1 MMPRI
6 ESSRTFRLNLQ
17 VFQEL
22 LQWINWLRV
31 QEIKLLLGVLVVVA
45 GTWGFIELADAVS
58 EGETQKF
65 DVWAVR
71 ALRQADNPAIPIG
84 PAWAHEMGRDLT
96 ALGGVAVLSLVI
108 LAVVGFLFL
117 QRKYG
122 VMWLVILA
130 STGGFLLSTVT
141 KDLFHRARPD
151 LVPHLSYV
159 KTASF
164 PSGHSMLSAVV
175 YLTLGSILT
184 RLVTDRRTKA
194 YLLVVPLLL
203 TFLVGISRVYLGVH
217 YPTDVLAGWTAGI
230 VWAVLC
236 WLVARSLQ
244 KCGAVES
251 SE

>member
-1 MMPRI
+1 M
-6 ESSRTFRLNLQ
+6 LQ
-17 VFQEL
+17 KILKL
-22 LQWINWLRV
+22 LQWLRAR
-31 QEIKLLLGVLVVVA
+31 EIKLLLGVLLVVA
-45 GTWGFIELADAVS
+45 GTWTFIELADAVS
-58 EGETQKF
+58 KGDTQKF

-71 ALRQADNPAIPIG
+71 ALREADNPALPIG
-84 PAWAHEMGRDLT
+84 PAWVQELARDLT
-96 ALGGVAVLSLVI
+96 ALGGITVLLLVLLSVI
-108 LAVVGFLFL
+108 GFLFL

-122 VMWLVILA
+122 AMWLVMIA
-130 STGGFLLSTVT
+130 SATGFLISTVT
-141 KDLFHRARPD
+141 KELFHRARPD
-151 LVPHLSYV
+151 VVPHLSYV

-184 RLVTDRRTKA
+184 RLVKDRRTKA

-203 TFLVGISRVYLGVH
+203 TFLVGVSRVYLGVH

-244 KCGAVES
+244 KHGTVES

>member
-1 MMPRI
+1 M
-6 ESSRTFRLNLQ
+6 LQ
-17 VFQEL
+17 KILKL
-22 LQWINWLRV
+22 LQWLRAR
-31 QEIKLLLGVLVVVA
+31 EIKLLLGVLLVVA
-45 GTWGFIELADAVS
+45 GTWVFIELADAVS
-58 EGETQKF
+58 EGDTQKF

-84 PAWAHEMGRDLT
+84 PAWVQELARDLT
-96 ALGGVAVLSLVI
+96 ALGGITVLSLLLLSVI
-108 LAVVGFLFL
+108 GFLFL

-122 VMWLVILA
+122 AMWLVMIA
-130 STGGFLLSTVT
+130 SASGFLVSTAA
-141 KDLFHRARPD
+141 KELFHRARPD
-151 LVPHLSYV
+151 VVPHLSYV

-184 RLVTDRRTKA
+184 RLVKDRRTKA

-203 TFLVGISRVYLGVH
+203 TFLVGVSRVYLGVH

-230 VWAVLC
+230 VWAVFC

-244 KCGAVES
+244 KRGAVEGS
-251 SE
+251 D